1 MVQIKYKDF
10 IDVVTIMPCQNSP
23 WIIGSRIYGERRA
36 QISLSSLTDPL
47 LIIILW
53 FLLTNSPEKL
63 KLGKINVTLIIIFY
77 LNPSSSQLQI
87 IFFFLLKAQK
97 IHSWASYWWECT
109 NSCFKKNARAFSKT
123 STTQKNIRTSR
134 LKTYYKTSTKKKIS
148 N

>member
-53 FLLTNSPEKL
+53 FLMTNSPEKL
-63 KLGKINVTLIIIFY
+63 KLGKINGTLINIFY
-77 LNPSSSQLQI
+77 L
-87 IFFFLLKAQK
+87 IFFFLLNREK
-97 IHSWASYWWECT
+97 IHSWASYWWEST

-123 STTQKNIRTSR
+123 FTTQKNIRTSR
-134 LKTYYKTSTKKKIS
+134 LKTYYKTSTKKKKS

>member
-10 IDVVTIMPCQNSP
+10 IDVVTIMPYQNSP

-53 FLLTNSPEKL
+53 FLMTNSPEKL
-63 KLGKINVTLIIIFY
+63 KLGKINGTLINIFY
-77 LNPSSSQLQI
+77 L
-87 IFFFLLKAQK
+87 IFFFLLNAEK

-134 LKTYYKTSTKKKIS
+134 LKTYYKTSTKKKKS